1 MACWV
6 MSRHGLALGGR
17 LRQALAARPWAA
29 PRTRPEEDGE
39 PVATC
44 VLFAPARLARHAD
57 APDTTRAFDGL
68 AATLARC
75 YRHYRAHL
83 FIGAAGIAV
92 RALAPLLRHKS
103 LDPPAIVLD
112 PDGRFVISLLSGHW
126 GGGNALTRH
135 LAALL
140 GAVPVITTASDND
153 MARHADPERQ
163 PLALDLLARDAGLR
177 ILDWKEV
184 PRVQAAL
191 LEGTAVRLHDPEHIL
206 PALTPHCLPCPRCP
220 APAADSPGRAPAT
233 ISDIGP
239 DIGPDTAPC
248 IVVDW
253 RRHAPAPGLLRLA
266 TMRIHAGLGFRR
278 GVDAAALEAALTATL
293 AARGLE
299 PQALAGLATVAE
311 KARDRALAALADR
324 LGVPVAAFTARE
336 LARVPTPTP
345 SRAAGRRFGLTPFS
359 VCEASALLSAGDG
372 GRLLVPKTAIDRR
385 ITVALAL
392 AGPDTQTENR
402 HE

>member
-135 LAALL
+135 LATLLRAL
-140 GAVPVITTASDND
+140 PVITTASDSD
-153 MARHADPERQ
+153 VARDAVTGGPV
-163 PLALDLLARDAGLR
+163 PALDLLARDARLR
-177 ILDWKEV
+177 ILDWKEL

-191 LEGTAVRLHDPEHIL
+191 LDGDLVSLWDPYDYFYNADASHFLRCICPPPADGRPRIMVYYRGLVPSNGT
-206 PALTPHCLPCPRCP
+206 
-220 APAADSPGRAPAT
+220 
-233 ISDIGP
+233 
-239 DIGPDTAPC
+239 
-248 IVVDW
+248 
-253 RRHAPAPGLLRLA
+253 LRLVPVR
-266 TMRIHAGLGFRR
+266 MYAGFGFRR
-278 GVDAAALEAALTATL
+278 TVTVKQLEAALERVMAKNSI
-293 AARGLE
+293 E
-299 PQALAGLATVAE
+299 PQGLAGVATVEE
-311 KARDRALAALADR
+311 KAHDPALAALCEKR
-324 LGVPVAAFTARE
+324 GLPLVSFAATE
-336 LARVPTPTP
+336 LAAVPTPHP
-345 SRAAGRRFGLTPFS
+345 SLAAGRRFGVAPFS
-359 VCEASALLSAGDG
+359 VSEAAALLAARDASGHA
-372 GRLLVPKTAIDRR
+372 RLLVDKSVIDRSV
-385 ITVALAL
+385 TVALAL
-392 AGPDTQTENR
+392 GLPPGEEPDTSAASGLTQDD
-402 HE
+402 

>member
-1 MACWV
+1 

-17 LRQALAARPWAA
+17 LRQALATCPWPA

-39 PVATC
+39 PVAAC

-83 FIGAAGIAV
+83 FIGAAGIAM

-163 PLALDLLARDAGLR
+163 PPALDMLARDAGLR

-184 PRVQAAL
+184 PRIQAAL
-191 LEGTAVRLHDPEHIL
+191 LEGTAARLHDPEHSL
-206 PALTPHCLPCPRCP
+206 PALTPHCLPCRRCP
-220 APAADSPGRAPAT
+220 APAADSPG
-233 ISDIGP
+233 SGP
-239 DIGPDTAPC
+239 DNGPDTAPC

-253 RRHAPAPGLLRLA
+253 GRHAPAPGLLRLA
-266 TMRIHAGLGFRR
+266 PMRIHAGLGFRT
-278 GVDAAALEAALTATL
+278 GVTAEQLEAALERVMAENSI
-293 AARGLE
+293 E
-299 PQALAGLATVAE
+299 PQALAGVATVEE

-324 LGVPVAAFTARE
+324 LGVPVAAFAAQD
-336 LARVPTPTP
+336 LAAVPTPTP
-345 SRAAGRRFGLTPFS
+345 SLAAARRFGLAPFS

-372 GRLLVPKTAIDRR
+372 GRLLVPKTSVDRR

-402 HE
+402 HD